1 MAEGLAITG
10 GRANEGAMGGNQGGQ
25 LMTERESNGQTNGGR
40 GTQASSNSDWNP
52 DQAGQVKD
60 VKEQGPSIGNRHRTS
75 TPDGRPLQDDE
86 DGVGST
92 EPAGSQGTTR
102 Y

>member
-1 MAEGLAITG
+1 
-10 GRANEGAMGGNQGGQ
+10 MGGNQGGQ
-25 LMTERESNGQTNGGR
+25 QMTERESNGQTNGGR
-40 GTQASSNSDWNP
+40 GTQAGSNSDWNP

-60 VKEQGPSIGNRHRTS
+60 VKEQGQSIGNRHRTS